1 MLLVAFDYLLQVDG
15 FFGDKI
21 VSAVFA
27 IAYQTMSAVAFV
39 ARVGMYRESYFFARF
54 PFYDFFKGFAG
65 SMTLCYCIIPGKS
78 EVALDKIVRAVF

>member
-1 MLLVAFDYLLQVDG
+1 MGLHVFFIGRMLLVAFDYLLQVDG

-39 ARVGMYRESYFFARF
+39 ARVGMYRESYFSPDSRFTISSRDSQAR
-54 PFYDFFKGFAG
+54 
-65 SMTLCYCIIPGKS
+65 
-78 EVALDKIVRAVF
+78 